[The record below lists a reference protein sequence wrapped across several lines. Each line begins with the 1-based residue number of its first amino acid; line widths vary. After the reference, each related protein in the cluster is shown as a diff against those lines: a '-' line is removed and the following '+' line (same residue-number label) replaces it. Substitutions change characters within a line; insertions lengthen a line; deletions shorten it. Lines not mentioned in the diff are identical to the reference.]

1 MRGRPP
7 IPLICLTVAVLG
19 AGCDSEPK
27 LKVEV
32 AKTPTVVSQP
42 AQGAP
47 GTAPV
52 PEAASH
58 PPAVASG
65 ERPAPPIPPGAQL
78 PAGHPP
84 LTAQGGGQPPEG
96 VRMPIVAPG
105 GEGANAIAWTV
116 PAGWKVEP
124 PANPTRRAQYRV
136 PGKGGDGECLVFY
149 FGPGQGGDP
158 ASNAERWAAQFEP
171 EGGKAAGKKTRTLT
185 AGGMKVLF
193 IETAGTYL
201 AGSLMGGPVERK
213 PGWALLGAV
222 VEGPDAN
229 WYFKFTGPKAT
240 VDAQRAAF
248 DGLLKSLKRGG

>member
-7 IPLICLTVAVLG
+7 ILLLCLAVAALG

-32 AKTPTVVSQP
+32 AKTPAATSGTALAAP
-42 AQGAP
+42 EAGAP
-47 GTAPV
+47 
-52 PEAASH
+52 AAAAH
-58 PPAVASG
+58 PPSVASG
-65 ERPAPPIPPGAQL
+65 DRPAPPLPPGAQL

-84 LTAQGGGQPPEG
+84 LSASDAGASPGG
-96 VRMPIVAPG
+96 VRLPIVAPG
-105 GEGANAIAWTV
+105 GEGGNAVVWTV
-116 PAGWKVEP
+116 PAGWKSEM

-136 PGKGGDGECLVFY
+136 PGRAGDGEFLVFY

-171 EGGKAAGKKTRTLT
+171 ESGKAAAKKTRTLT
-185 AGGMKVLF
+185 AGGMKVLV

-201 AGSLMGGPVERK
+201 AGSMIGGQVERK

-240 VDAQRAAF
+240 VEAQRAAF
-248 DGLLKSLKRGG
+248 DGLLRSLKRGG

>member
-1 MRGRPP
+1 MRWRTP
-7 IPLICLTVAVLG
+7 ILLLSLTVAVLS

-32 AKTPTVVSQP
+32 AKTPT
-42 AQGAP
+42 
-47 GTAPV
+47 
-52 PEAASH
+52 AASGGAVAAPEVAAAH
-58 PPAVASG
+58 PPVIASG
-65 ERPAPPIPPGAQL
+65 ERQAPPIAPGTEM

-84 LTAQGGGQPPEG
+84 VGVPAGSVAAGGP
-96 VRMPIVAPG
+96 RMPIVAPG
-105 GEGANAIAWTV
+105 GEGGNAVVWKA
-116 PAGWKVEP
+116 PAGWAAES

-136 PGKGGDGECLVFY
+136 PGPGGSGEFVVFY

-171 EGGKAAGKKTRTLT
+171 EAGKAPAKKTRTLT
-185 AGGMKVLF
+185 AGGMKVLV
-193 IETAGTYL
+193 IETSGTYL
-201 AGSLMGGPVERK
+201 AGSMTGGQVERK
-213 PGWALLGAV
+213 PSWALLGAV

-240 VDAQRAAF
+240 VDAQHAAF